1 VTYSLTPRALDI
13 PTPYLFRRGV
23 TQTISAP
30 VRYGSGAPLVSP
42 VEAESS
48 ITITKPD
55 GTSFTSGAAVT
66 VASSTATYEF
76 TSTASE
82 VLDEGWVVEWS
93 LVFSSGDDAEVYRH
107 TGILVEYSLFPVIS
121 ARDVFIE
128 EPELEFKVPQQ
139 QGEQGTDEGWQPQID
154 AAWHSVVR
162 RLIERGEQ
170 LWKLREATGLHDAVL
185 YEALKRCTRAVK
197 QDPDGMWREKY
208 RGYVFDARDAWAQMK
223 LQYDTEDFTSRK
235 GHGTT
240 NLCAVGRPIW

>member
-1 VTYSLTPRALDI
+1 MTYSLTPRALDI

-66 VASSTATYEF
+66 VASSTATYDF

-162 RLIERGEQ
+162 RLIERGDVVPADALPVSGIEHHRHAGAGHT
-170 LWKLREATGLHDAVL
+170 LRGDLP
-185 YEALKRCTRAVK
+185 TRE
-197 QDPDGMWREKY
+197 PLR
-208 RGYVFDARDAWAQMK
+208 AQPK
-223 LQYDTEDFTSRK
+223 HELRLDLAYHPNHSFCRVISHTAE
-235 GHGTT
+235 G
-240 NLCAVGRPIW
+240 A